1 MGSFTGIASE
11 KKNVVG
17 VKNREGLI
25 SEAKKNLLANAKAA
39 GIELTGSRTLIN
51 ITTAVVQNK
60 NRITVTLSADIIEFV
75 K

>member
-1 MGSFTGIASE
+1 M
-11 KKNVVG
+11 
-17 VKNREGLI
+17 
-25 SEAKKNLLANAKAA
+25 NLLANAKAA